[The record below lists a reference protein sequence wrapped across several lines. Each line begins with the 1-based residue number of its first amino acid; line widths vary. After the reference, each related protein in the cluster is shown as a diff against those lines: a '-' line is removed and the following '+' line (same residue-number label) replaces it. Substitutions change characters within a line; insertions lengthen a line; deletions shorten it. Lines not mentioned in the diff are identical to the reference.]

1 MSLDYVKLATQSL
14 KNAWEHKFLWL
25 FGLFVAGS
33 DFSGIFNLL
42 GRVPSDRDFSRR
54 WNFDFHDFRDIE
66 DIMPFGIDLKVILM
80 LIAAA
85 FLLWLFFLIMGF
97 LSEGALIQGISRK
110 QLGQPVSFGECW
122 SKGVDRFWRVLVI
135 LVLIGL
141 AMVIPIVF
149 VVLLLIPAFI
159 ASPVLGVVLLLLIV
173 LPVIF
178 AVIFVCESIS
188 AWGIR
193 FAVLDDV
200 QCFDAIGKGWQM
212 LRENFGKTFGV
223 ALTTTI
229 VQIVYGIACL
239 VGILIVSIP
248 FILIGLGSPIGA
260 IVMGAPFLLIIIV
273 VISAYIGLFK
283 SSIWT
288 IAYMQITEKAES
300 TIPAIADTGAISG
313 GLADSDSPA

>member
-1 MSLDYVKLATQSL
+1 
-14 KNAWEHKFLWL
+14 
-25 FGLFVAGS
+25 
-33 DFSGIFNLL
+33 
-42 GRVPSDRDFSRR
+42 
-54 WNFDFHDFRDIE
+54 
-66 DIMPFGIDLKVILM
+66 
-80 LIAAA
+80 
-85 FLLWLFFLIMGF
+85 
-97 LSEGALIQGISRK
+97 
-110 QLGQPVSFGECW
+110 
-122 SKGVDRFWRVLVI
+122 
-135 LVLIGL
+135 
-141 AMVIPIVF
+141 
-149 VVLLLIPAFI
+149 
-159 ASPVLGVVLLLLIV
+159 
-173 LPVIF
+173 
-178 AVIFVCESIS
+178 
-188 AWGIR
+188 
-193 FAVLDDV
+193 
-200 QCFDAIGKGWQM
+200 M

>member
-25 FGLFVAGS
+25 FGFFVAGS
-33 DFSGIFNLL
+33 DFSGIFNLI
-42 GRVPSDRDFSRR
+42 GRIPSERDFRRR
-54 WNFDFHDFRDIE
+54 WDFDFHDFRDLE
-66 DIMPFGIDLKVILM
+66 DIMPFGIDLELILM

-85 FLLWLFFLIMGF
+85 FLLWIFFLIMSF
-97 LSEGALIQGISRK
+97 LSEGALIQGISQK
-110 QLGQPVSFGECW
+110 QLGQPVNFGQCW
-122 SKGVDRFWRVLVI
+122 SKGVDKFWRVLVI
-135 LVLIGL
+135 LILTGL

-149 VVLLLIPAFI
+149 VILLLIPAFI
-159 ASPVLGVVLLLLIV
+159 ASPAFGLILLFLMV
-173 LPVIF
+173 LPVIL
-178 AVIFVCESIS
+178 AIIFVFESIC

-193 FAVLDDV
+193 SAVLDDV

-229 VQIVYGIACL
+229 VQIVYGIACFIG
-239 VGILIVSIP
+239 VLIVAIP

-273 VISAYIGLFK
+273 LISAYIGLFK

-288 IAYMQITEKAES
+288 IAYMQITGKTES
-300 TIPAIADTGAISG
+300 AAPAIADTGTISE
-313 GLADSDSPA
+313 GLDGSDSTA

>member
-33 DFSGIFNLL
+33 DFSGIFNLM

-54 WNFDFHDFRDIE
+54 MDFDFYDFRDFE
-66 DIMPFGIDLKVILM
+66 DILPFGIDLKVILM

-85 FLLWLFFLIMGF
+85 FLLWIFFLIMGF

-135 LVLIGL
+135 LVLLGL
-141 AMVIPIVF
+141 AMAIPIVF
-149 VVLLLIPAFI
+149 VILLLIPAFI
-159 ASPVLGVVLLLLIV
+159 ASPALGLILLFLISM
-173 LPVIF
+173 PVIF
-178 AVIFVCESIS
+178 AVIFVFESIC

-229 VQIVYGIACL
+229 VQIIFGISCFIG
-239 VGILIVSIP
+239 VLIVAIP
-248 FILIGLGSPIGA
+248 FILIALGSPVGA
-260 IVMGAPFLLIIIV
+260 IVMGAPFLLIIIL

-288 IAYMQITEKAES
+288 IAYMQMTGKADSTE
-300 TIPAIADTGAISG
+300 PATANTGTISG
-313 GLADSDSPA
+313 GQYESDSPA